1 MAAAESEM
9 KMRILLAAKKLFA
22 KQGFDGTSVRQI
34 CEEAGANVSLVS
46 YYFGGKENVFRALF
60 ENFFPGQ
67 RMSEYETLLKD
78 PVEGLRLLVTEVI
91 MFGMEDIEFSTILQ
105 QELEMRSA
113 RTEIVTS
120 FTAPIWRKARELLE
134 QGRAQGVFQF
144 DSLDHAWM
152 FVMGAALAHKKI
164 INYASM
170 LSESELDPEQTASQ
184 TVKYIF
190 AAFRPS
196 GTSA

>member
-1 MAAAESEM
+1 
-9 KMRILLAAKKLFA
+9 
-22 KQGFDGTSVRQI
+22 
-34 CEEAGANVSLVS
+34 
-46 YYFGGKENVFRALF
+46 
-60 ENFFPGQ
+60 
-67 RMSEYETLLKD
+67 MSEYETLLKD

-152 FVMGAALAHKKI
+152 FVMGAALAHKK
-164 INYASM
+164 NYQLRLHAVGKRTRSGTDGQSDGQIHFRGVSPQRDIR
-170 LSESELDPEQTASQ
+170 LSQ
-184 TVKYIF
+184 TGLLPHKIQHPTI
-190 AAFRPS
+190 RIS
-196 GTSA
+196 EG